1 MCLCERED
9 QQILQHED
17 HFTHRNMFKHTKYN
31 TLILFTVTLLGASVQ
46 LRYLTSQSQGSR
58 IMKGDEEEPLR
69 FK

>member
-1 MCLCERED
+1 M
-9 QQILQHED
+9 HE
-17 HFTHRNMFKHTKYN
+17 YN